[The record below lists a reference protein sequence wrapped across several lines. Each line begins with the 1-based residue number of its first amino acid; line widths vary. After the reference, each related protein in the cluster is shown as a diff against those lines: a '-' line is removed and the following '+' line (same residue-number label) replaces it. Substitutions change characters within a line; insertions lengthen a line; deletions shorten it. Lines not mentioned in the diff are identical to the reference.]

1 MNAVYLRLCL
11 YVFSSLIG
19 LLPAS
24 LSGHVRYDEANAMLS
39 IDMQAVILALTSGVA
54 MSMAVWSRWGVK

>member
-11 YVFSSLIG
+11 YVFSGLIG

-24 LSGHVRYDEANAMLS
+24 IGGHVRFDEATAMLS
-39 IDMQAVILALTSGVA
+39 IDMQAVVLSLTSGVA
-54 MSMAVWSRWGVK
+54 LSMAVWSRWGVK